1 MKLDDRQSVQG
12 ERAPAEPTRSG
23 PTVLLLSTLVGGGA
37 VLVGMVALRS
47 TSPTWALL
55 TLIAVTIGVWRMSG
69 ARPPSGFL
77 SAPQWMLLASALL
90 MYAGLYADVAR
101 DKLVSIAEICSTGGV
116 SGYDSWLRHVE
127 AMPLMHAGML
137 AGGLAAI
144 LVLRR
149 RARAGRTCRR
159 ALCARAGFNT
169 FCSATMLLGMFGGLV
184 AFELIARMTGMQWD
198 SMGMLGG
205 MVTGMVW
212 AMWLLVIVYRR
223 IFRWLDG
230 AQPSWPAG
238 RTPVADKLVQ
248 PRSMDAAAG
257 KVGAEFIS

>member
-1 MKLDDRQSVQG
+1 MDLPGNSPNHNGRQSG
-12 ERAPAEPTRSG
+12 RAGLAPAQPAWHLG
-23 PTVLLLSTLVGGGA
+23 TVLLLSLLIGGGA
-37 VLVGMVALRS
+37 VLVGTSALRAN
-47 TSPTWALL
+47 SPTWALL

-77 SAPQWMLLASALL
+77 SAPQWMLLSSALL

-101 DKLVSIAEICSTGGV
+101 DGLISIVEICSTGGV
-116 SGYDSWLRHVE
+116 SGYDNWLRHVE

-144 LVLRR
+144 LILRV

-184 AFELIARMTGMQWD
+184 AFDLVAWLTGLQWD
-198 SMGMLGG
+198 GMGMLGG

-230 AQPSWPAG
+230 AQPSWPVGQDPG
-238 RTPVADKLVQ
+238 R
-248 PRSMDAAAG
+248 G
-257 KVGAEFIS
+257 

>member
-1 MKLDDRQSVQG
+1 MDRQNQPVRHVQ
-12 ERAPAEPTRSG
+12 AA
-23 PTVLLLSTLVGGGA
+23 LLLSALIGGGA
-37 VLVGMVALRS
+37 VLDGMVALRS
-47 TSPTWALL
+47 SSPTWVLL

-69 ARPPSGFL
+69 ARPASGFL

-90 MYAGLYADVAR
+90 MYAGLYADAAR
-101 DKLVSIAEICSTGGV
+101 AQLISIVEICSSGGL

-144 LVLRR
+144 LILRV
-149 RARAGRTCRR
+149 RARAGRSCRR

-169 FCSATMLLGMFGGLV
+169 LCSATMLLGMFGGLV
-184 AFELIARMTGMQWD
+184 AFELIARLTGLHWD
-198 SMGMLGG
+198 GMGMLGG

-230 AQPSWPAG
+230 AQP
-238 RTPVADKLVQ
+238 
-248 PRSMDAAAG
+248 PRPLRQDPG
-257 KVGAEFIS
+257 TG